1 MHDFICKTRSD
12 LLSYPLGETLTEQS
26 WCGLADPA
34 AVSILSALGGRCA
47 HEWCEF
53 TAPPHGLDGRDS
65 ATFYSFDSYQTVSD
79 APCGPPDRLSASSAN
94 GRLMHW
100 MAAGCVTVVGVEDG
114 SVRLSFGRRGVGG
127 LFTILVTDWISW
139 HRLLRDAAAR
149 LQVRMPKWTLEYFTS
164 YEMETLSYLCQ
175 MSLQMAVQLDSAL
188 HNDFIYRLQTRVSV
202 DRSAINCRAW
212 TELVHGVLRQGHNAV
227 AWGKLVR

>member
-1 MHDFICKTRSD
+1 
-12 LLSYPLGETLTEQS
+12 
-26 WCGLADPA
+26 
-34 AVSILSALGGRCA
+34 
-47 HEWCEF
+47 
-53 TAPPHGLDGRDS
+53 
-65 ATFYSFDSYQTVSD
+65 
-79 APCGPPDRLSASSAN
+79 
-94 GRLMHW
+94 MHW

-114 SVRLSFGRRGVGG
+114 SVKLSFGRRGVGG

-149 LQVRMPKWTLEYFTS
+149 LQVRMPKWALEYFTS

-188 HNDFIYRLQTRVSV
+188 HSDFIYRLQTRVSV

-227 AWGKLVR
+227 AWGKLVRRIQKKMLLTGRVTERSRRTWFLLGRLSECIWEAPGTLGNAWPRIAETNCSQAAAKGYIFASIGDQ